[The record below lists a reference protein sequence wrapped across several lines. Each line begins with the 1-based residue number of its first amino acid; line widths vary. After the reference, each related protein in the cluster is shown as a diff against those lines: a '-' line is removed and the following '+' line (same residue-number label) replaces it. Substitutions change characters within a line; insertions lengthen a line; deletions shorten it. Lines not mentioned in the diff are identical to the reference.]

1 MADGST
7 AAPTRA
13 LLVDPVVGIREE
25 IEFIGSGPERIFST
39 LHAPTGEP
47 QGAVLLCSS
56 ILAELLAGYQEEVWL
71 CRRLAQ
77 RGFVV
82 RRFHYRGT
90 GHSDGD
96 AESFTY
102 AGARDDALS
111 VARYLAEES
120 GFSQIGLIGT
130 RVGALI
136 AASIGASFP
145 SAPMAFIQPVLDG
158 GRMFREV
165 SRARTIA
172 LLNEEGRNE
181 GDAPPEDMLKILAR
195 ERTVDVLGYLLT
207 DPIYQSVQERKLVT
221 ELGDT
226 ARSVQLVQVAKRKGI
241 AADYQRFL
249 DEIAAKGF
257 ATDAV
262 EVDDDIAWW
271 FHDSRRHLIPEIG
284 DAIVPWLAGRL
295 TKEGAR

>member
-7 AAPTRA
+7 AAAPRA
-13 LLVDPVVGIREE
+13 TLVDPVIGIREE

-39 LHAPTGEP
+39 IHAPLGEA

-96 AESFTY
+96 ADDFSYE
-102 AGARDDALS
+102 GASDDALT
-111 VARYLAEES
+111 VARHLAAET
-120 GFSQIGLIGT
+120 GVDRIGLIGT
-130 RVGALI
+130 RVGAMI
-136 AASIGASFP
+136 AATIGAAFP

-158 GRMFREV
+158 ERMFREV

-195 ERTVDVLGYLLT
+195 ERTVDVLGYRLT
-207 DPIYQSVQERKLVT
+207 DPIYQSVRARKLVS
-221 ELGDT
+221 ELGDG
-226 ARSVQLVQVAKRKGI
+226 ARPIQLVQVAKRKGI

-249 DEIAAKGF
+249 DEIAGRGF

-262 EVDDDIAWW
+262 EVDDEIAWW

-284 DAIVPWLAGRL
+284 DAIVPWLSGVL
-295 TKEGAR
+295 TMEGAR